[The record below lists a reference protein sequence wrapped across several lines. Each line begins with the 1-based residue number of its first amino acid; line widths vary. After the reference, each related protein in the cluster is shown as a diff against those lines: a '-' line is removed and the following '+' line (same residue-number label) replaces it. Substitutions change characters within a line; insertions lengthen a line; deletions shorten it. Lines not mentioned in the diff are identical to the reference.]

1 MDLPKLSIGYFFDG
15 LGVLVR
21 RRLIDISLVDD
32 LMSSSIFWLWEK
44 MEPIVRER
52 RKRRSRPQIWEWVE
66 YLYNEMKGREKTEQ
80 NSPKML
86 K

>member
-1 MDLPKLSIGYFFDG
+1 
-15 LGVLVR
+15 
-21 RRLIDISLVDD
+21 
-32 LMSSSIFWLWEK
+32 